1 MTPADRL
8 VLLLARGRVPADLAG
23 PARGLAGGVDWPRV
37 VEVADAHG
45 VAPLVGRNLAAL
57 GWPDVPPAARD
68 ALETA
73 WRVNAARSAL
83 HAQALARVL
92 AGFANAGIPAIPMK
106 GVALSASLYG
116 DAAAR
121 TSADLDVL
129 VPPSAVPRAFGVLA
143 GLGYAATGDPSPAD
157 ARDLARLLTR
167 DARLLL
173 ESNIEQVF
181 ASPDAAGCPVELHWD
196 IAWRWPHGAV
206 GIADLW
212 ASARPRSFGGS
223 PALAMSPEWEVLYLA
238 VHAARHR
245 WSALKW
251 LVDVHEICARG
262 AVDWARARERA
273 ARFGLADALDLTL
286 GACAALLG
294 TTIPAGARARPVPRW
309 VALFPAMPAAPDIWR
324 EALSPA
330 RLFRHPAAR
339 VGYLARVLLVPTLAE
354 RRLIRLPRSLHGLY
368 YALRPLRLLA
378 RWAEE
383 KWLGLADCL
392 TSPRPPA
399 DHRAS
404 MRRFAREA
412 AGPIRSGEVSA

>member
-8 VLLLARGRVPADLAG
+8 VLLLARGRLSMELAGRARDLAG
-23 PARGLAGGVDWPRV
+23 GADWSRV

-45 VAPLVGRNLAAL
+45 VAPLVARNLAAL

-68 ALETA
+68 ALEA
-73 WRVNAARSAL
+73 ARRVNAARSAL
-83 HAQALARVL
+83 HARALARVL
-92 AGFANAGIPAIPMK
+92 AGFADAGIPAIPLK

-116 DAAAR
+116 DPAAR
-121 TSADLDVL
+121 ASADLDVL
-129 VPPSAVPRAFGVLA
+129 VPPTAVPRAFGVLA
-143 GLGYAATGDPSPAD
+143 GLGYTATGDPAPAD
-157 ARDLARLLTR
+157 VFDLDRLPAW

-173 ESNIEQVF
+173 GSNIEQVF

-196 IAWRWPHGAV
+196 IAWRWPHGAA
-206 GIADLW
+206 GLADLW
-212 ASARPRSFGGS
+212 ASARRQSFGGS
-223 PALAMSPEWEVLYLA
+223 PALALHPEWEVLYLA

-273 ARFGLADALDLTL
+273 EPLGLADALDLTL
-286 GACAALLG
+286 GASTALLG
-294 TTIPAGARARPVPRW
+294 TPIPPGAQVRPVPRW
-309 VALFPAMPAAPDIWR
+309 VPLFPAMPAAADIWR
-324 EALSPA
+324 DALLPA
-330 RLFRHPAAR
+330 RLFCRPAAR
-339 VGYLARVLLVPTLAE
+339 AAYLTRVLLVPTLAE
-354 RRLIRLPRSLHGLY
+354 RRLIRLPPSLRGLY

-378 RWAEE
+378 RWADE
-383 KWLGLADCL
+383 KRVGLAHCL

-404 MRRFAREA
+404 MRRFARDA
-412 AGPIRSGEVSA
+412 AGSTPSGEVSA